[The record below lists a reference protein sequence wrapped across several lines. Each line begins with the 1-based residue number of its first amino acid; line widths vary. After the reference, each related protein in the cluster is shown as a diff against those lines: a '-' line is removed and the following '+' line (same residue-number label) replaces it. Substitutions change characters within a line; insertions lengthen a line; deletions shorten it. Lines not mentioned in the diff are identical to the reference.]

1 MFRSQYDS
9 HERRHAPSGSRFRVT
24 KQLVIDP
31 DGNRRLEVTG
41 TEDVYER
48 IQSFKD
54 ECTIENIVRRALN
67 GDPYALSKAQGV
79 YCDTTLLPTDLISAY
94 EAISRAEAIYK
105 ALPAAKRQELGSFRD
120 FLSKFGTL
128 EGIQSLFA
136 EDKKS
141 NKKAAP
147 AADPAPAVDPAPAA
161 DGGDK

>member
-1 MFRSQYDS
+1 MFRSQFDS
-9 HERRHAPSGSRFRVT
+9 HERRHAPSGSRFRET

-67 GDPYALSKAQGV
+67 GDPNALSKAQGV
-79 YCDTTLLPTDLISAY
+79 YCDTTLLPNDLISAH
-94 EAISRAEAIYK
+94 EAVSRAEAIYK

-120 FLSKFGTL
+120 FISKFGTL
-128 EGIQSLFA
+128 EGIQSLFV
-136 EDKKS
+136 DDMKPGKDPS
-141 NKKAAP
+141 
-147 AADPAPAVDPAPAA
+147 PAPIPDPIP
-161 DGGDK
+161 DGGNA

>member
-1 MFRSQYDS
+1 MFKSQYDA
-9 HERRHAPSGSRFRVT
+9 HERRHAPSGSRFRET

-48 IQSFKD
+48 IQSFK
-54 ECTIENIVRRALN
+54 EGCTIENIVRRALN
-67 GDPYALSKAQGV
+67 GDPNALSKAQGV
-79 YCDTTLLPTDLISAY
+79 YCDTTLLPNDLISAH
-94 EAISRAEAIYK
+94 EAVSRAEAIYK

-120 FLSKFGTL
+120 FIAKFGTL
-128 EGIQSLFA
+128 EGIQSLFV

-141 NKKAAP
+141 NNMAVLAA
-147 AADPAPAVDPAPAA
+147 DPAPAA